1 MDWSG
6 AWVRFSRIFLSFLEM
21 KKMKDEEMRIWLSL
35 LPLLTYIQHLT
46 TRNDHFALAL
56 VITLN

>member
-1 MDWSG
+1 MEE
-6 AWVRFSRIFLSFLEM
+6 VSRVFLIFLEM